1 MVVLDFSKAF
11 DHVPN
16 QRLLRKLHHYGIR
29 SSTYHWISSFLSGRT
44 QKVIVEGCSS
54 DCSSRN
60 YIKSLWK
67 DSTGIAPLKDN
78 GRLFNASKDKADIL
92 NRQYQS
98 VFTQEDPDTQVPDPD
113 GKPYP
118 DMNNIYVSEDGVRKL
133 LQKSNPRKATGPD
146 MIPARLLKECAE
158 ELAPILAIIY
168 NKSIQTGKVPD
179 DWKKAN
185 VSAVFKKGQRYDP
198 ANYRPVSLTCL
209 CCKILEHII
218 VSSVMKHVD
227 TQSILTDC
235 QHGFRARRSC
245 ESQLVTLTHDL
256 ASSLDN
262 GKQTDMVVLDFSKA
276 FDRVP
281 H

>member
-1 MVVLDFSKAF
+1 MWYLIVSIPDLCTITYFSLDNGKQTDMVVLDFSKAF
-11 DHVPN
+11 DRVPH

-29 SSTYHWISSFLSGRT
+29 GSTYHWISSFLSGRT

-54 DCSSRN
+54 DSSSRN
-60 YIKSLWK
+60 YIKSLRK

-158 ELAPILAIIY
+158 ELAPI
-168 NKSIQTGKVPD
+168 
-179 DWKKAN
+179 
-185 VSAVFKKGQRYDP
+185 
-198 ANYRPVSLTCL
+198 
-209 CCKILEHII
+209 
-218 VSSVMKHVD
+218 
-227 TQSILTDC
+227 
-235 QHGFRARRSC
+235 
-245 ESQLVTLTHDL
+245 
-256 ASSLDN
+256 
-262 GKQTDMVVLDFSKA
+262 
-276 FDRVP
+276 
-281 H
+281 